1 MMNEKR
7 YCLLVCLC
15 VTLLLLGIKT
25 LDHNNLSAFSP
36 SKRGTADN
44 PTQSQ
49 TLNPTQ
55 SQTLNPTQS
64 QTLNPTQSQTLNP
77 DPVDTALNFQHY
89 SNPSLGITLQYP
101 LDWSIG
107 NVKNGIQIIAEK
119 DITYMEIRIHDVKS
133 SLKDLEQYVRDD
145 MADRKNSRSGL
156 KIIDDLSQTTISENM
171 PAYKITYSFLKTEDP
186 GKGETQKI
194 LRYWT
199 LQPGKSYTVV
209 YVANSNTFEKY
220 MPVAEAIISSIQI
233 GSKNQNAPLTQQVSS
248 QNQ

>member
-1 MMNEKR
+1 MMNDKR

-15 VTLLLLGIKT
+15 VALLLIGIKT

-55 SQTLNPTQS
+55 SQTLNP
-64 QTLNPTQSQTLNP
+64 NPT
-77 DPVDTALNFQHY
+77 DTALNFQQY
-89 SNPSLGITLQYP
+89 SNPSFGISLQYP
-101 LDWSIG
+101 SDWSVG
-107 NVKNGIQIIAEK
+107 NVRNGIQFIAEK
-119 DITYMEIRIHDVKS
+119 DITYVEIRIHDIKS
-133 SLKDLEQYVRDD
+133 SLTDLKQYVDDD

-209 YVANSNTFEKY
+209 YVGNSNTFEKY
-220 MPVAEAIISSIQI
+220 MPLAEAVISSIQI
-233 GSKNQNAPLTQQVSS
+233 GSKNQNPPLTQQVSS
-248 QNQ
+248 LN